1 MKKDR
6 GRYEKM
12 SAGPPGRQSLNGSQR
27 CLLPVFMPLCNSLHL
42 NGAGHTDL
50 LLKNR
55 IGKGDKIAHWDSA
68 IKDGDLYLAHFLS
81 LILLSHF
88 ATSCAALWRDSHGK

>member
-1 MKKDR
+1 
-6 GRYEKM
+6 M

-81 LILLSHF
+81 DSSLSLCHVMRCPAERF
-88 ATSCAALWRDSHGK
+88 TWQITERGPQSNCL